1 MLKLIKEIREET
13 GAGVIDVKKALEE
26 AQGDKEKALEILRK
40 NGVQKADKKANR
52 IAKEGVIATYVHA
65 NNKSGAIVK
74 VLCETDFVAMN
85 DKFKN
90 LANDIAMQIV
100 AMNPVA
106 VRPKDVSDEMI
117 AAEIEEIKSQ
127 LATENIS
134 DDELK
139 KKLEEKKEELKR
151 SRALYSQSFI
161 KNPEITIEEVIK
173 ENVATLGENIVVDD
187 FQRFE
192 I

>member
-1 MLKLIKEIREET
+1 MLELIKEIREET

-40 NGVQKADKKANR
+40 NGVQKADKKADR

-106 VRPKDVSDEMI
+106 VRPEDVPDEMI
-117 AAEIEEIKSQ
+117 APEIEEIKSQ

-134 DDELK
+134 DDEFK
-139 KKLEEKKEELKR
+139 EKLEEKKEELKR

-173 ENVATLGENIVVDD
+173 ENVATLGENIVVDN

>member
-1 MLKLIKEIREET
+1 MLELIKEIREET
-13 GAGVIDVKKALEE
+13 GAGVVDVKKALEE

-40 NGVQKADKKANR
+40 KGVQKADKKADR
-52 IAKEGVIATYVHA
+52 IAREGVVATYVHA

-106 VRPKDVSDEMI
+106 VHPEDVSDEMI
-117 AAEIEEIKSQ
+117 APEIEEIKSQ

-139 KKLEEKKEELKR
+139 TKLEEKKEELKR